1 MGSQLECFVVFCR
14 KFKRTECYTKRKH
27 VYLYMY
33 RVYEKKRFI
42 EKNMAYCK
50 KYGLL
55 KKKSG

>member
-42 EKNMAYCK
+42 EK

-55 KKKSG
+55 